1 MPHTDS
7 TRRSGNTLPALV
19 SLVQY
24 FHDEENPYG
33 FPSYAV
39 PSHLFFIRNNAPSNA
54 LGREVFPNT
63 PKSDA
68 SLPDTASKALLRQ
81 IYEACG
87 KRGEGKGRE
96 GKTNANYGANRAGKA
111 VGKKAGGKK
120 PEGRGER
127 EKQQEGLAP
136 SLRLGEGWPVMGMGF
151 GQNKGP
157 SWIGRPFGNKV
168 LALFYF
174 PT

>member
-81 IYEACG
+81 IDEACG
-87 KRGEGKGRE
+87 KREEGGEEANKPIMERPGGYSRKKELGGGR
-96 GKTNANYGANRAGKA
+96 
-111 VGKKAGGKK
+111 K

-127 EKQQEGLAP
+127 EKEQEGLAP
-136 SLRLGEGWPVMGMGF
+136 SLRLGEGWPVMGMSF

>member
-24 FHDEENPYG
+24 FHDEENPYC

-81 IYEACG
+81 IDEACG
-87 KRGEGKGRE
+87 KREEGGEEANEPIMERTGRV
-96 GKTNANYGANRAGKA
+96 K
-111 VGKKAGGKK
+111 
-120 PEGRGER
+120 
-127 EKQQEGLAP
+127 L
-136 SLRLGEGWPVMGMGF
+136 
-151 GQNKGP
+151 
-157 SWIGRPFGNKV
+157 
-168 LALFYF
+168 
-174 PT
+174 

>member
-1 MPHTDS
+1 MLYLLIS
-7 TRRSGNTLPALV
+7 FSFG
-19 SLVQY
+19 
-24 FHDEENPYG
+24 
-33 FPSYAV
+33 
-39 PSHLFFIRNNAPSNA
+39 NNAPTNA

-81 IYEACG
+81 IDEACE
-87 KRGEGKGRE
+87 KREE
-96 GKTNANYGANRAGKA
+96 GKTNADYGANRVHKA
-111 VGKKAGGKK
+111 VGKKAGRRK

-127 EKQQEGLAP
+127 EKEQEGLAP
-136 SLRLGEGWPVMGMGF
+136 SGRF
-151 GQNKGP
+151 SFYTNKGP

>member
-33 FPSYAV
+33 FSSYAV

-81 IYEACG
+81 IDEACE
-87 KRGEGKGRE
+87 KREE
-96 GKTNANYGANRAGKA
+96 GKTNADYGANRVHKA
-111 VGKKAGGKK
+111 VGKKAGRRK

-127 EKQQEGLAP
+127 EKEQEGLAP
-136 SLRLGEGWPVMGMGF
+136 SLGLGEGWSAVRMSSG
-151 GQNKGP
+151 KTK
-157 SWIGRPFGNKV
+157 GRPG
-168 LALFYF
+168 
-174 PT
+174 